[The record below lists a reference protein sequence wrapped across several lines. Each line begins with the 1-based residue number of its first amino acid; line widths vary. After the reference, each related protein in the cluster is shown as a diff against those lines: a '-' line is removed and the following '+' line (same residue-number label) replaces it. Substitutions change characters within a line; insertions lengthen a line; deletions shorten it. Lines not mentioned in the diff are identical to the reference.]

1 MADNSAQKESIEKRI
16 NDIAKEEKSIEEEIR
31 TLEKRV
37 GLTVPEVEVK
47 KIEKSLKDAEEK
59 RRAIEQKRWEAEDE
73 LERCEKIRADLRN
86 KYQYYSARSS
96 KIKIRLWKLIKN
108 YSINMKIMQTT

>member
-47 KIEKSLKDAEEK
+47 K
-59 RRAIEQKRWEAEDE
+59 
-73 LERCEKIRADLRN
+73 
-86 KYQYYSARSS
+86 
-96 KIKIRLWKLIKN
+96 
-108 YSINMKIMQTT
+108 